1 MPSVGKQVE
10 EPEITHTADVN
21 GFYYFGKLF
30 NITYN
35 SKNQETTQQPKSPSM
50 VEWIIIICY
59 TNILEFCLAMKMRK
73 LLLHAMYS
81 NLTNDLQKKKA
92 VNIEFSCIYL
102 KFKMGDSGLGM

>member
-21 GFYYFGKLF
+21 WFNYFGKLF

-35 SKNQETTQQPKSPSM
+35 SKNQETTQQLKSPST
-50 VEWIIIICY
+50 VEWINNPLY
-59 TNILEFCLAMKMRK
+59 FNILEFCTAMKMGK

-81 NLTNDLQKKKA
+81 NLTRWSWGKKKHL
-92 VNIEFSCIYL
+92 I
-102 KFKMGDSGLGM
+102 